1 MQRFFFVFNQ
11 NNLKILTIN
20 RYNYMKVDVY
30 IPHRLSDI
38 TLREY
43 KAYDKI
49 MQSNKEDEYAERFI
63 NLKMLEIFCGVNY
76 ENAKKMPL
84 TKFNSIVQHL
94 YKILSISPELVQIF
108 KMGDTEFGFIPNLEE
123 ITFGEYIDL
132 DTYLTDMQ
140 NIEKAMAVL
149 YRPVTEKI
157 KDKYQ
162 IIDYDAELFSEA
174 MLDMPLDAVIGSI
187 VFFWNLGIDLSKG
200 MMSSLQVTEA
210 QQMQFLDLQTSGVG
224 LHQSINLLKATL
236 EDLKK

>member
-1 MQRFFFVFNQ
+1 
-11 NNLKILTIN
+11 
-20 RYNYMKVDVY
+20 MKVDVY

-43 KAYDKI
+43 KSYDKI
-49 MQSNKEDEYAERFI
+49 MQSNKEDDQAERFI

-76 ENAKKMPL
+76 ENAKQMPL
-84 TKFNSIVQHL
+84 TKFNAIIQHL
-94 YKILSISPELVQIF
+94 YKVLSISPELVQTF

-123 ITFGEYIDL
+123 MTFGEYIDL
-132 DTYLTDMQ
+132 DTHLTDMQ

-149 YRPVTEKI
+149 YRPITEKI
-157 KDKYQ
+157 KGKYE
-162 IIDYDAELFSEA
+162 IREYDADLFSEA

-200 MMSSLQVTEA
+200 MMNSLQVTEA
-210 QQMQFLDLQTSGVG
+210 QQTQFLDLQTSGVG